1 MLLNSR
7 STQLAC
13 SRATGSTS
21 SSRSASRHVCAR
33 ATPNSSSASQADRKT
48 GYLFHEL
55 YFWHEPGP
63 WGNLKQYV
71 QPTRHP
77 EHVET
82 KRRLHNLV
90 SVSGLL
96 DQLQVL
102 KPRPATE
109 SELLR

>member
-1 MLLNSR
+1 MMLNSR
-7 STQLAC
+7 STQRAS

-21 SSRSASRHVCAR
+21 SSRSASRHVCVK

-102 KPRPATE
+102 KPRPASE